1 VNILLPFDG
10 SASSYKAL
18 DYAKKFVEGMAEYE
32 LIIVTV
38 EKTFMPTP
46 PERPYIEIKPED
58 FVAERIRHHEYGTI
72 NLTLLSDALKYLDG
86 FSHSRIRTYV
96 GFGQAA
102 DIILEMSELENLDLI
117 IMCTHGMG
125 AARRFTLGSVTDKV
139 VHYSAAPILIIR

>member
-72 NLTLLSDALKYLDG
+72 ISPCFRTRSNILTA
-86 FSHSRIRTYV
+86 
-96 GFGQAA
+96 
-102 DIILEMSELENLDLI
+102 
-117 IMCTHGMG
+117 
-125 AARRFTLGSVTDKV
+125 
-139 VHYSAAPILIIR
+139 SAIPESGHT